1 MMKRCL
7 TKSQRG
13 EVCGA
18 KLVYLFVEEQFP
30 AVHSVAVVASGNRK
44 AASIRPL

>member
-1 MMKRCL
+1 MKRCL

-30 AVHSVAVVASGNRK
+30 AVVHSVAVVASGNRK